1 MENLKRAFGDAGTA
15 LTRAVQVRFPI
26 TSSAFYIKGV
36 STSFGWMPL
45 VNISKSGIF
54 SQKVAKIA
62 ENERNYHI
70 SEMHNVRS

>member
-26 TSSAFYIKGV
+26 TSSVFYIKGI

-45 VNISKSGIF
+45 VNISKSG
-54 SQKVAKIA
+54 KISIV
-62 ENERNYHI
+62 NFFC
-70 SEMHNVRS
+70 